1 MTNEQMKTLRQA
13 IDSEHCSIIDIK
25 KYIASINAKLDKLLS
40 TNNLSDEIAFYERI
54 VCVMLGTPL
63 KCGAS
68 AVLKEVNDRI
78 AILRTIK

>member
-1 MTNEQMKTLRQA
+1 MTKKQMTTLREA

-25 KYIASINAKLDKLLS
+25 KDITSINAKLDKLLS
-40 TNNLSDEIAFYERI
+40 TNNLNDEIAFYERI

-63 KCGAS
+63 KCGAA

-78 AILRTIK
+78 AILHTIK